1 MSTCFSRWVLYRK
14 CHLRSPLRYCPFPIS
29 QTGILTEARQVAM
42 GRIKPTAS
50 NKDTCTLQT
59 SLLHLQM
66 TVREVHFSW
75 PLISGD
81 FQVVECVC

>member
-1 MSTCFSRWVLYRK
+1 MSTYIGRRVLYHK
-14 CHLRSPLRYCPFPIS
+14 CPLGSPLRYCPFPIS

-59 SLLHLQM
+59 SLLLLQV
-66 TVREVHFSW
+66 TVREVQFSW
-75 PLISGD
+75 PLTSGD